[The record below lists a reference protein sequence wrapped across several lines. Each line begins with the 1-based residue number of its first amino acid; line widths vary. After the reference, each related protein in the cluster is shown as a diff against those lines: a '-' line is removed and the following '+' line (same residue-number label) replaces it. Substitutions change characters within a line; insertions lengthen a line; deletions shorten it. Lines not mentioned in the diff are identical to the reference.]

1 MSDSDATI
9 RSLVEIAHRIGA
21 DRRLVLHGGGNISAK
36 VIEPDHLGR
45 ERTTLVIKASGADLR
60 TIEDGGFAR
69 LYLDDLLTLRERD
82 LMSDDEMT
90 AFQMRTLVDPSSPRP
105 SIETLL
111 HAFRPARFVFHVHA
125 DAICTLTNT
134 PKARDAVSEALGADL
149 PLLAYVR
156 PGFALAKQV
165 AEISGDAVV
174 LAHHGLVTW
183 ADDAKTGVQRMLDL
197 VERAERYLKSSTRPH
212 ARPIPATPTAGNA
225 EVEGVL
231 LSLRRRLSRRH
242 RKVLAFEPHGRDIAD
257 RSDVARIA
265 TAGPAT
271 ADHLLRTRPWTA
283 VVTDRAKIDAIV
295 DAVEARYDAFV
306 TRHTDRVPN
315 GVALRDPTPSV
326 VLVPGMGL
334 VTSGSDA
341 RAARATAEVAMHTH
355 GVAADVLDVFGEV
368 QELTESELFDIE
380 YWPLELAKLK
390 PSIAADLAA
399 RVIVVTGAGSGIGR
413 ETALALARAGAH
425 VCVGDRDP
433 VGLDETAESLRAL
446 GADFVAVTGDLTDAT
461 VTDRIVHETVLGF
474 GGIDGVVFNV
484 GVAVTGRLAEL
495 SPQDWA
501 KSLAI
506 NTTSHFLLVR
516 RLLPVL
522 ETQALGGS
530 LVFVASKNAFSPGEG
545 FGAYSV
551 AKAAEVQLARM
562 VAIEAGRF
570 GVRANV
576 VSPDAVFEGSK
587 LWDKDL
593 RTERAAAHGVELDQ
607 LERFYAERSILGWP
621 VRSSDVADAIA
632 FCLSDRSS
640 RMTGCVITVDSGVA
654 AAFPR

>member
-1 MSDSDATI
+1 MSDSDPII

-36 VIEPDHLGR
+36 VRELDHLGR
-45 ERTTLVIKASGADLR
+45 ERTILVIKASGADMR
-60 TIEDGGFAR
+60 TIDDGGFAR

-82 LMSDDEMT
+82 AMSDEEMT
-90 AFQMRTLVDPSSPRP
+90 TFQMRTLVNPSSPRP

-134 PKARDAVSEALGADL
+134 LQARQAVSEALGADL
-149 PLLAYVR
+149 PLIEYIR
-156 PGFALAKQV
+156 PGFTLAKHV
-165 AEISGDAVV
+165 AEVRGDTVV

-183 ADDAKTGVQRMLDL
+183 ADDAKTGVQRMLEL
-197 VERAERYLKSSTRPH
+197 VERAERFLKSSVRSH
-212 ARPIPATPTAGNA
+212 APPGPATAA
-225 EVEGVL
+225 ASDEKVESVL
-231 LSLRRRLSRRH
+231 LSLRRRLSRRQ
-242 RKVLAFEPHGRDIAD
+242 RKVLAFEPHGREIAD

-283 VVTDRAKIDAIV
+283 VVSDPANIDGIV
-295 DAVEARYDAFV
+295 DGVEARYDAFV
-306 TRHTDRVPN
+306 SRHADRVPG

-334 VTSGSDA
+334 VASGSDA

-355 GVAADVLDVFGEV
+355 GVAADVLDVFGEIG
-368 QELTESELFDIE
+368 ELTEGDLFDIE

-413 ETALALARAGAH
+413 ETAMALARAGAH

-446 GADFVAVTGDLTDAT
+446 GADFVAVTGDLTDPI
-461 VTDRIVHETVLGF
+461 VTDRIVHETILGF
-474 GGIDGVVFNV
+474 GGVDGVVFNA
-484 GVAVTGRLAEL
+484 GVAVPGRLAEL
-495 SPQDWA
+495 SLDDWA
-501 KSLAI
+501 KSLAV

-516 RLLPVL
+516 RVLPAL
-522 ETQALGGS
+522 ERQALGGS

-587 LWDKDL
+587 LWDEQL
-593 RTERAAAHGVELDQ
+593 RTERAAAHGVEPDQ
-607 LERFYAERSILGWP
+607 LERFYAKRSLLGRP
-621 VRSSDVADAIA
+621 VRPSDVADAIV